1 LAGWRFRP
9 AVKKKDLEIILQ
21 GLAPHPRPSERLEQY
36 ATPAG
41 VAAEVLFFAAQL
53 GDIQGKKVVD
63 LGCGTGILAIGAKAI
78 GAREVVAL
86 DLDEAALA
94 IAMKNA
100 SGLGLDV
107 GFLTL
112 DVAEF
117 PESCD
122 TVLMNPPFGAQ
133 QAHADLPF
141 LEAACRI
148 ARVIYSFHNAP
159 SEDFVLAWLR
169 EHGGTVSHRL
179 AYEFPIPRQFAF
191 HRDDIR
197 PVPVVLLRTVVR
209 PWGVDRRARGA
220 NA

>member
-1 LAGWRFRP
+1 MAGWRFRP

-133 QAHADLPF
+133 QAHADLPSGGR
-141 LEAACRI
+141 LPHRPRHLLLPQRA
-148 ARVIYSFHNAP
+148 
-159 SEDFVLAWLR
+159 LGGLR
-169 EHGGTVSHRL
+169 PRL
-179 AYEFPIPRQFAF
+179 AP
-191 HRDDIR
+191 
-197 PVPVVLLRTVVR
+197 
-209 PWGVDRRARGA
+209 RARGDSQPPPGL
-220 NA
+220 